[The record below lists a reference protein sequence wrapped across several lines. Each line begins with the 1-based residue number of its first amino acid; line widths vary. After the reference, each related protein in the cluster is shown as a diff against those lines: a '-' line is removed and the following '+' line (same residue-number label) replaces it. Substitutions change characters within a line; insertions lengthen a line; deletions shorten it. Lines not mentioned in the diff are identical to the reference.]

1 MTRRE
6 KVLAICVGGALSGL
20 ALAMI
25 VRWTAVEPYKAIQKQ
40 IGDEQKRQKDLRAE
54 LRNLQSV
61 DAQWEK
67 LTSRTFSADPQE
79 AQRRFREDMHMLLER
94 HGLKSA
100 KVSPGAFVR
109 YKDESTGVPLT
120 ISASGSLKAIVGFL
134 CDFYRRDYLAR
145 LDKVRISAEQAV
157 VADVNSTRGRG
168 GGTRPGRGGAARREA
183 ATGPDGPE
191 LKLNVSAVALVLP
204 RLPMMGHPVLPDEIP
219 ELERGRLAED
229 LPAYKTIFE
238 RSLFVPYT
246 PRVAI
251 KQPEPETKTA
261 VVDEPRATIVEP
273 PKSDP
278 DAQKYVCGTTR
289 LNGELIAYVL
299 DEAHRDQPLS
309 EYRLDQPIHDGTL
322 LLVVPEGIVVRANG
336 RDYFYPLGRK
346 FAEREVLNADAH
358 PEVWEAFQR
367 AFLQPEAGPVGRP
380 SGPRV

>member
-6 KVLAICVGGALSGL
+6 KVLAICVGGALGGL

-25 VRWTAVEPYKAIQKQ
+25 VRWTVVEPYKAIQKQ
-40 IGDEQKRQKDLRAE
+40 ITDEQKRQKDLRAE
-54 LRNLQSV
+54 LRNLQPV
-61 DAQWEK
+61 DAKWEE

-157 VADVNSTRGRG
+157 IADVNSTRGRG
-168 GGTRPGRGGAARREA
+168 GGARPGRGGAARREA

-204 RLPMMGHPVLPDEIP
+204 QLPMMGHPVLPDEIP
-219 ELERGRLAED
+219 ERERGRLAED

-246 PRVAI
+246 PRVAA
-251 KQPEPETKTA
+251 PPPAETTKPA
-261 VVDEPRATIVEP
+261 HVAEVPPPPEP
-273 PKSDP
+273 PKPDP

-299 DEAHRDQPLS
+299 DEARRDQRPS

-336 RDYFYPLGRK
+336 KDYFYPLGKK
-346 FAEREVLNADAH
+346 FAEREVLDADAH

-367 AFLQPEAGPVGRP
+367 AFLWPEGGPGGRA

>member
-6 KVLAICVGGALSGL
+6 KVLAICVGGALGGL

-25 VRWTAVEPYKAIQKQ
+25 VRWTVVEPYKAIQKQ
-40 IGDEQKRQKDLRAE
+40 ITDEQKRQKDLRAE
-54 LRNLQSV
+54 LRNLQPV
-61 DAQWEK
+61 DAKWEE

-157 VADVNSTRGRG
+157 IADVNSTRGRG
-168 GGTRPGRGGAARREA
+168 GGARPGRGGAARREA

-204 RLPMMGHPVLPDEIP
+204 QLPMMGHPVLPDEIP
-219 ELERGRLAED
+219 ERERGRLAED

-246 PRVAI
+246 PRVAAP
-251 KQPEPETKTA
+251 QPAETTKPAHVAEVPPPPETSK
-261 VVDEPRATIVEP
+261 P
-273 PKSDP
+273 DP

-299 DEAHRDQPLS
+299 DEARRDQRPS

-336 RDYFYPLGRK
+336 KDYFYPLGKK
-346 FAEREVLNADAH
+346 FAEREVLDADAH

-367 AFLQPEAGPVGRP
+367 AFLWPEGGPGGRA

>member
-6 KVLAICVGGALSGL
+6 KVLAICVGGALGGL

-25 VRWTAVEPYKAIQKQ
+25 VRWTVVEPYKAIQKQ
-40 IGDEQKRQKDLRAE
+40 ITDEQKRQKDLRAE
-54 LRNLQSV
+54 LRNLQPV
-61 DAQWEK
+61 DAKWEE

-157 VADVNSTRGRG
+157 IADVNSTRGRG
-168 GGTRPGRGGAARREA
+168 GGARPGRGGAARREA

-204 RLPMMGHPVLPDEIP
+204 QLPMMGHPVLPDEIP
-219 ELERGRLAED
+219 ERERGRLAED

-246 PRVAI
+246 PRVAAT
-251 KQPEPETKTA
+251 PPAETTKPAHVAEVPPST
-261 VVDEPRATIVEP
+261 EP
-273 PKSDP
+273 PKPDP

-299 DEAHRDQPLS
+299 DEARRDQRPS

-336 RDYFYPLGRK
+336 KDYFYPLGKK
-346 FAEREVLNADAH
+346 FAEREVLDADAH

-367 AFLQPEAGPVGRP
+367 AFLWPEGGPGGRA